1 MAQSSGVR
9 VVLPG
14 DVVLPQLP
22 KEGIIQMGSG
32 VFVSDSGP
40 DGREVVANQAGIV
53 KEEQDGDSGR
63 TSIWVLSRQKLYSP
77 SVGDAVVGTVV
88 HRYTEH
94 YEVDIDSTYT
104 ALLPIL
110 AFENASK
117 RNRPMLREGDVV
129 YGRVVH
135 VDTGIPRC
143 ILHCSD
149 ASGKS
154 SGYGP
159 LYNSSQTSTNKRGML
174 YRISTMYAREIL
186 LQSSAAG
193 HDGMGILH
201 ILGTRI
207 PFEIAIGMN
216 GLFWITSNS
225 SSSASKQYVETC
237 ILGTTIQACES
248 CTKQV
253 VEALQQ
259 GTQQESGNEVIEN
272 SSSMFAKLLSRH
284 VLGQFNAQVN
294 SWSS

>member
-1 MAQSSGVR
+1 MI
-9 VVLPG
+9 PG

-22 KEGIIQMGSG
+22 KEGIMQMGSG
-32 VFVSDSGP
+32 VFVSESGLDSMGII
-40 DGREVVANQAGIV
+40 ANQAGLL
-53 KEEQDGDSGR
+53 KEEQCGNSAC
-63 TSIWVLSRQKLYSP
+63 TSIWVLARQKLYSP
-77 SVGDAVVGTVV
+77 CVGDAVVGTIV
-88 HRYTEH
+88 HRYAEH
-94 YEVDIDSTYT
+94 YEVDINSTST

-135 VDTGIPRC
+135 VDKGVPRY
-143 ILHCSD
+143 ILNCTD

-159 LYNSSQTSTNKRGML
+159 LYNSSQPSTNKKGML
-174 YRISTMYAREIL
+174 YRISTIYARELL
-186 LQSSAAG
+186 LQTLSSAAEN
-193 HDGMGILH
+193 HVPGILH

-207 PFEIAIGMN
+207 PCEIAIGMN
-216 GLFWITSNS
+216 GLFWITSKS

-253 VEALQQ
+253 VEALQR
-259 GTQQESGNEVIEN
+259 GTRQESGNEVAEN
-272 SSSMFAKLLSRH
+272 SSSVFAKLLAKH
-284 VLGQFNAQVN
+284 VLGQFKAQVN
-294 SWSS
+294 SWS

>member
-1 MAQSSGVR
+1 MTESNGVR
-9 VVLPG
+9 VVIPG

-22 KEGIIQMGSG
+22 KEGILQMGSG
-32 VFVSDSGP
+32 VFVSESGLDSMG
-40 DGREVVANQAGIV
+40 VIANQAGV
-53 KEEQDGDSGR
+53 LKEEQHGNSA
-63 TSIWVLSRQKLYSP
+63 SVWVLSRQKLYSP
-77 SVGDAVVGTVV
+77 SVGDAVVGTIV

-94 YEVDIDSTYT
+94 YEVDIDSTST

-117 RNRPMLREGDVV
+117 RNRPILREGDVV

-135 VDTGIPRC
+135 VDKGIPRY
-143 ILHCSD
+143 ILNCTD

-159 LYNSSQTSTNKRGML
+159 LYNSSQTSSNKKGMI
-174 YRISTMYAREIL
+174 YRISTIYGRDLL
-186 LQSSAAG
+186 LQTSSSAAE
-193 HDGMGILH
+193 HHVPGILH

-253 VEALQQ
+253 VEALQR
-259 GTQQESGNEVIEN
+259 EPHGNEVAEN
-272 SSSMFAKLLSRH
+272 SSSMFATLLARH
-284 VLGQFNAQVN
+284 VLGQFKAQVN
-294 SWSS
+294 SWS